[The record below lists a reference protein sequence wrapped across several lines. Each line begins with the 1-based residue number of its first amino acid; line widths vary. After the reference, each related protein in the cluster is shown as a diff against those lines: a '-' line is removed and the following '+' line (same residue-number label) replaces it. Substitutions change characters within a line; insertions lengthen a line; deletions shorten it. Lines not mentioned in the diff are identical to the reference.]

1 MALEGKNQEY
11 KGSFIF
17 GIIIL
22 AVVAVRGITFYWGLD
37 NFPIFVTLFILF
49 TTFYIISQYF
59 LSHLIRFRFL
69 YFSVQA
75 VLVFILGNLQPAL
88 DITTLLFVTL
98 SMQVV
103 HIYSGRAVISWAVLY
118 TILLTITMILGQG
131 LVQGLILSLFF
142 LAGGVFVVSYDLLY
156 LQARENQIES
166 QVLLSELQDAHQKL
180 KEYAAQAEELAAE
193 RERNRIA
200 RELHDTVSQLIFSIM
215 LTARSAQSLL
225 DKDPSRLPEQFDH
238 LDEMTSSALNQ
249 LRSLIVQ
256 LRPPA
261 NP

>member
-1 MALEGKNQEY
+1 MTQKSKIQEN
-11 KGSFIF
+11 KGTFIF
-17 GIIIL
+17 GIIIIG
-22 AVVAVRGITFYWGLD
+22 VVAVRGITYYWGLTS
-37 NFPIFVTLFILF
+37 FLIYATLLILF
-49 TTFYIISQYF
+49 SAFYFISLYF
-59 LSHLIRFRFL
+59 PDRLARFRLL
-69 YFSVQA
+69 YFSLQTVIIF
-75 VLVFILGNLQPAL
+75 VLVNLQPAL
-88 DITTLLFVTL
+88 DITNLLFITL

-103 HIYSGRAVISWAVLY
+103 HIYSGRAVIGWIVLY
-118 TILLTITMILGQG
+118 TTLLTITMILGQG
-131 LVQGLILSLFF
+131 LIQGLILSLFF

-156 LQARENQIES
+156 LQAREDQNES

-180 KEYAAQAEELAAE
+180 KDYAAQAEELATE

-200 RELHDTVSQLIFSIM
+200 RELHDSVSQLIFSII

-225 DKDPSRLPEQFDH
+225 EKDPSRLPEQFDH
-238 LDEMTSSALNQ
+238 LEEMTSSALNQ

>member
-11 KGSFIF
+11 KGTFIF

-22 AVVAVRGITFYWGLD
+22 AVVAVRGITFYWGL
-37 NFPIFVTLFILF
+37 NNLPIFVTLFILF
-49 TTFYIISQYF
+49 TSFYFISQYF
-59 LSHLIRFRFL
+59 PSRLIQFRFL
-69 YFSVQA
+69 YFSVQT

-98 SMQVV
+98 SMQVI
-103 HIYSGRAVISWAVLY
+103 HIYSGRAVISWTILY

-156 LQARENQIES
+156 LQAKENQIES
-166 QVLLSELQDAHQKL
+166 QELLSELQDAHQKL

-200 RELHDTVSQLIFSIM
+200 RELHDSVSQLVFSIM
-215 LTARSAQSLL
+215 LNTKSAQILL
-225 DKDPSRLPEQFDH
+225 EKDPNKLPEQFDR
-238 LDEMTSSALNQ
+238 LEEMTSYALSQ
-249 LRSLIVQ
+249 LRSLITR

-261 NP
+261 NQ